1 MLNEKAAYNNLTNI
15 DIDEQQRIWDERGK
29 GYYGE
34 YLVFCDLYRNIT
46 GNCKLLMNL
55 NIPSEQNGTT
65 EVDLLMIHETGIYV
79 FEIKHYKGTIY
90 GNDTDE
96 KWTQYFRTE
105 PNHSFQ
111 NPMNQNGYHIRAL
124 MKLLPEKFFYSV
136 VVFTSEDC
144 SLRTYNGNPNTL
156 VCKLSHLSQALGSRI
171 QEQPAR
177 YSMNEIDSIFNSL
190 IQFSPMK
197 HSYSVDGRIAPFD
210 EWIQPIISS
219 FRSKSIEL
227 NIQKDQYQRKC
238 DEIAKNENE
247 RRKQFEKASK
257 GLKRKTAWAIVFCIL
272 ISISAIFTL
281 TVMITEDIDNRKKA
295 EISRIERDCQSIELD
310 CQQKVEAAESK
321 LAEMQKN
328 FEHVDE
334 EGNIYIKALNSFVK
348 VSDVKLSQNISEAV
362 SFTAKAS
369 LLVDNY
375 AVKFTQDAKYIVMT
389 TSGKVYEYNV
399 FDEKYDHFTETL
411 HPQGYHNIN
420 FEKID
425 FYGITQPSDI
435 RYIKITGIVLSK
447 SDDMTM
453 YGTIYKFLSENLE
466 LELYSN

>member
-55 NIPSEQNGTT
+55 NIPSEQQGTT

-90 GNDTDE
+90 GKDTDK

-105 PNHSFQ
+105 PNNSFQ

-144 SLRTYNGNPNTL
+144 SLRTYNGNPNAL
-156 VCKLSHLSQALGSRI
+156 VCELRHLPQMLGPRI
-171 QEQPAR
+171 QKQPIR
-177 YSMNEIDSIFNSL
+177 YSMSEIDSIFNSL

-227 NIQKDQYQRKC
+227 NIQKDQLQKKC
-238 DEIAKNENE
+238 DELAKNENE
-247 RRKQFEKASK
+247 RRKQFEKATK
-257 GLKRKTAWAIVFCIL
+257 GLKAKTAWAIVFCIL
-272 ISISAIFTL
+272 ISISAILTL

-369 LLVDNY
+369 LLVDDY
-375 AVKFTQDAKYIVMT
+375 AVKFKQDAKYIVMT

-399 FDEKYDHFTETL
+399 FDEKYSHYAETL
-411 HPQGYHNIN
+411 HSHGHHEMI
-420 FEKID
+420 FERAD
-425 FYGITQPSDI
+425 FYGITRISDI
-435 RYIKITGIVLSK
+435 KYIKVTGIVLARSE
-447 SDDMTM
+447 DMNL
-453 YGTIYKFLSENLE
+453 YGDIFKLLSSNLE